1 MKPGCPPVMAGGRPS
16 VGRGFL
22 RGSLSRSFPGEE
34 GPGKGLGVGSR
45 ASGPAACVPP
55 GVSWLAR
62 PGTGAAGRCA
72 CGCARRGGGEGEPWP
87 RRQSLTHTHKHTDA
101 SPVNHPA
108 RESAPRI
115 PVGERARLG
124 RGLSVHLL
132 VWCVRACV
140 GGR

>member
-45 ASGPAACVPP
+45 ASAEQPVSLPECPGWPGPGPGPQGGVPV
-55 GVSWLAR
+55 GVL
-62 PGTGAAGRCA
+62 
-72 CGCARRGGGEGEPWP
+72 GGEGG
-87 RRQSLTHTHKHTDA
+87 RGSHGRADSLSHTHKHTDA